1 MELKDSDVGNINKIL
16 LALTRNTQI
25 EAASAPVRAIGVNE
39 DDFEAYARF
48 IEAHDLAQVMMNY
61 RRMKD
66 NHNTR
71 RALSDDTVMAIYNAQ
86 KESKAKAA
94 LETVRLVQDVKNG
107 LWHRWEFLV
116 TAGIS
121 LAALAIGIIAL
132 FE

>member
-1 MELKDSDVGNINKIL
+1 MELKEGDVGNINKIL
-16 LALTRNTQI
+16 QSLMEREQI
-25 EAASAPVRAIGVNE
+25 EVASVPIRAIGVSE

-61 RRMKD
+61 RRMKG

-86 KESKAKAA
+86 QESKAKAA